1 MRRQMQME
9 KRSCFL
15 PNRLAKSKT
24 SYNTVLVRFGGTLP
38 HSPMLLVE
46 AEIGTTSLRNIL
58 TTSVKKLN
66 AHFLQFSNSIFRNLI
81 YRYTLTGMI
90 LCMFKDI
97 YCNIICNRKRLETKH
112 TSILRGQ
119 DKLCKAHLHNGRLCR
134 YYKEWGCSAC
144 TDRLEF
150 PGYILSRKQP
160 R

>member
-1 MRRQMQME
+1 MLTSLMRRQMQME

-134 YYKEWGCSAC
+134 YYKE
-144 TDRLEF
+144 
-150 PGYILSRKQP
+150 
-160 R
+160 